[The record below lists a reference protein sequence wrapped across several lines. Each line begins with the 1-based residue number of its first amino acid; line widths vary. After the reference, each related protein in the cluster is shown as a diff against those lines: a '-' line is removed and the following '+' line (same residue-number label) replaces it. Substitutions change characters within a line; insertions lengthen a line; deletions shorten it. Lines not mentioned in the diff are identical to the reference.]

1 MVEPHTTE
9 KGRIL
14 VVDDDGFTRRVISE
28 SLHGKGYT
36 VEDVD
41 CGEAAA
47 EAIKLSAY
55 DVIITDIVMPGIDGL
70 EFLRIVREYDLN
82 VPVMLITGNP
92 SLETAIKA
100 IEYGA
105 FRYLLKPLDITALV
119 QNVENACRLARIAKA
134 KREATELLISEKQID
149 DRAGLERTFKSALEK
164 VWIAFQPIVRWSDRS
179 LHGYE
184 CLLRSDEEGLCNPAD
199 LLDAAERLDRVHELG
214 HTIRSKILNSIHDL
228 DEKLKVFVNLHPI
241 DLTDD
246 ALFDENSEFSSYS
259 HRMVLEITE
268 RASLDRVT
276 NVRGKIARLK
286 DLGFC
291 IAVDDLGAG
300 YAGLTS
306 FTQLEPHVVKLD
318 MSLVRNVH
326 LEPIKIRLVESI
338 VEVCKEL
345 KIAVVAEGIEY
356 IEERDKVAEL
366 GCDLLQ
372 GYFFAKP
379 GRAFPTIP
387 PEAWE

>member
-1 MVEPHTTE
+1 
-9 KGRIL
+9 
-14 VVDDDGFTRRVISE
+14 
-28 SLHGKGYT
+28 
-36 VEDVD
+36 
-41 CGEAAA
+41 
-47 EAIKLSAY
+47 
-55 DVIITDIVMPGIDGL
+55 
-70 EFLRIVREYDLN
+70 
-82 VPVMLITGNP
+82 
-92 SLETAIKA
+92 
-100 IEYGA
+100 
-105 FRYLLKPLDITALV
+105 
-119 QNVENACRLARIAKA
+119 
-134 KREATELLISEKQID
+134 
-149 DRAGLERTFKSALEK
+149 
-164 VWIAFQPIVRWSDRS
+164 VRWSDRS